1 MAKSQPKAASL
12 PPSKKAGAKAKKKAK
27 KGSKQH
33 VDDPSRAAEHV
44 AKNEM
49 SIKKKMKRKWKKEN
63 AKLRPKPHLDASSG
77 VNKGPKIHQAAGAPF
92 SGDRGQPI
100 IID

>member
-44 AKNEM
+44 ANNEM
-49 SIKKKMKRKWKKEN
+49 RIKKKMKRKRKKEN

-77 VNKGPKIHQAAGAPF
+77 VSKGPKIHQAAGAPF

-100 IID
+100 VID